1 MPRNSNDFITLVN
14 LLCRPLLKISWQSA
28 TLSCMMLKNVDGETS
43 CFCKNVNVLAAWL
56 YFRNVVFLAGKWRHL
71 CMDKIYWPQ
80 GHKTRF
86 KSCWYP
92 LFLWRHKSQGLLRFY
107 LQLIKD
113 PLKINFYAS
122 FQRESFFRFENIA
135 LSNFPIGDREAVRY
149 AKKIIL
155 LLDIMLFE
163 WWKY

>member
-1 MPRNSNDFITLVN
+1 MLRPKKNSYKEFDNEKKFLRLKNSPPITFLMV
-14 LLCRPLLKISWQSA
+14 RPLRPAGIL
-28 TLSCMMLKNVDGETS
+28 
-43 CFCKNVNVLAAWL
+43 CFCDVT
-56 YFRNVVFLAGKWRHL
+56 
-71 CMDKIYWPQ
+71 KIQ
-80 GHKTRF
+80 T
-86 KSCWYP
+86 
-92 LFLWRHKSQGLLRFY
+92 LKSQGLLRFY

-113 PLKINFYAS
+113 PLQINFCAS

-155 LLDIMLFE
+155 LLDIMPFE